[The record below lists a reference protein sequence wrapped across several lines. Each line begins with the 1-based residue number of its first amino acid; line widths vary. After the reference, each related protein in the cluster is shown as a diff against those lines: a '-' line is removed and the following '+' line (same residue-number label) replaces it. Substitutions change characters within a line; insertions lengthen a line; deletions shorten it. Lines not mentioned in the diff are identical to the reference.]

1 MKFYDPEAEVTLQ
14 CDASK
19 YGLAATLLQDGQ
31 PVAFAS
37 RTLSHTERNYAQI
50 EKECLAIVFGCQ
62 RFDQYLARKDKIM
75 VESDHKPLQAIF
87 KKPIHSA
94 PCRLQRM
101 LLRLLRYNL
110 DVSYKKGSQMFLADH
125 LSRAT
130 IAEEK
135 EDENPDEF
143 QVFAAELE
151 KLNPFDATRI
161 KLSPERLV
169 QLQTCTAQDP
179 VLMTLKTTVITGWPE
194 LREQVPMPVREY
206 WLYRDEISIHNGV
219 LFKNHRVIVPKLL
232 RAEILS
238 RIHSSHLGADS
249 CLSKA
254 RDVVFW
260 PDMSN
265 DIKESVTNCQICADF
280 QARNPRQPLQ
290 IHEIPDRPWSRV
302 AADLFSLHG
311 ESYIVLVD
319 YYPNFLEVS
328 ELPDTSASLVIQFLR
343 EQFSRHGIPDILVTD
358 NVSQIVSQE
367 FIQFATDWEFNHVTS
382 SPRYPKSNGKA
393 ESAVKVAKNVFK
405 KARKDGRDPWLALL
419 DYRNTP
425 TEGTNSSPAQRLM
438 SRGTRTLLPTATS
451 LLHPKVVEGVDEQ
464 IKQKK
469 QKAKYYDDRTAKI
482 LPEIEVGQEVRVAPT
497 ERNKPWKRATYVQKL
512 SGRSYLVKTSK
523 ETVRR
528 NRQSLKPAPSPQSA
542 MSHPIPSS
550 HCVDEVI

>member
-1 MKFYDPEAEVTLQ
+1 
-14 CDASK
+14 
-19 YGLAATLLQDGQ
+19 
-31 PVAFAS
+31 
-37 RTLSHTERNYAQI
+37 
-50 EKECLAIVFGCQ
+50 
-62 RFDQYLARKDKIM
+62 M

-94 PCRLQRM
+94 PCPLQRM

-110 DVSYKKGSQMFLADH
+110 DVSYKKGSRNDLLLADH

-151 KLNPFDATRI
+151 KLNRFDATRI

-206 WLYRDEISIHNGV
+206 LLYRDEISIHNGV

-290 IHEIPDRPWSRV
+290 IHEIPGRPWSRV

-497 ERNKPWKRATYVQKL
+497 ERNKPWKRATCVQKL